1 MILAGLINICG
12 SNIRQTRILVVKTVH
27 SAYLATSHQ
36 HNNKYWYIESPAP
49 QWSGDVRMRPHC
61 VRCAGVLDQ
70 AVRSPHFNRGRTF
83 LHQQSQVLPHP
94 PSGLRRVEPQVT
106 LNKIYWLISCSCFRI
121 TNPGLADTGTYECQI
136 NTEPKRS
143 RLYHLDVVISK
154 VRRNIHHMYLIKL
167 FILFIKYYLLLVGGI
182 LLESSY
188 KICRHCHSNI
198 NSATPHKRSQIPAL
212 ASASVQCPVSSS
224 GSGAKLDQSDIS
236 RDRTNFPFPLLAT
249 LLLQTRTRD
258 TQPAPHQQS
267 NMFGNQTGFNN
278 F

>member
-1 MILAGLINICG
+1 
-12 SNIRQTRILVVKTVH
+12 
-27 SAYLATSHQ
+27 
-36 HNNKYWYIESPAP
+36 
-49 QWSGDVRMRPHC
+49 MRPQC

-154 VRRNIHHMYLIKL
+154 VRRNIHHIFISYQIIYLTSFVQYNRPSLPVL
-167 FILFIKYYLLLVGGI
+167 FCRVVFRNRTGWKRFVGGYTC
-182 LLESSY
+182 E
-188 KICRHCHSNI
+188 C
-198 NSATPHKRSQIPAL
+198 IP
-212 ASASVQCPVSSS
+212 
-224 GSGAKLDQSDIS
+224 
-236 RDRTNFPFPLLAT
+236 
-249 LLLQTRTRD
+249 
-258 TQPAPHQQS
+258 
-267 NMFGNQTGFNN
+267 
-278 F
+278 